1 MNLWDSV
8 HRSLEKA
15 SNSAGRIAKIQR
27 TRLQIEKLGRQI
39 TAQEQDVLKKVME
52 LYTASLLTQS
62 ELLTPCQDLINSHQQ
77 LSQAQHELQ
86 TLQSQGP
93 PVPPGGATGP
103 MHTPQPGESDAA
115 LYAPPPPYSPTF
127 GEATTPVI
135 PPPPPGMEPLT
146 IHSQETMIVE
156 GEATQVVPE
165 TDNID
170 LAAAQTRLEGA
181 PDQVQKSQCPGCG
194 TAIQADDLY
203 CPTCGRALHPHVAE
217 QLPTARVTSSSP
229 AYPALHPDQIEGKA
243 TMRNEDSPPAT
254 DTDLSEKDRG

>member
-39 TAQEQDVLKKVME
+39 TAQEQDILKKVME
-52 LYTASLLTQS
+52 LYTAGLLTQP
-62 ELLTPCQDLINSHQQ
+62 ELLTPCQDLFNSHQQ

-86 TLQSQGP
+86 ALQSQGP
-93 PVPPGGATGP
+93 PVAPTGTPGTT
-103 MHTPQPGESDAA
+103 HTSQPGEGDAA
-115 LYAPPPPYSPTF
+115 RYTPPPPYSPAI
-127 GEATTPVI
+127 GETTPPVI
-135 PPPPPGMEPLT
+135 PPPPPGMGPLT

-156 GEATQVVPE
+156 GEAAQVVPN
-165 TDNID
+165 TDKID
-170 LAAAQTRLEGA
+170 PAAAQIRPEMA
-181 PDQVQKSQCPGCG
+181 PAQAQQLQCPGCG

-229 AYPALHPDQIEGKA
+229 AYPGLHPDQIEDKA
-243 TMRNEDSPPAT
+243 TVRSEDPPPAT
-254 DTDLSEKDRG
+254 DTGFSEKDRG